1 MELAMDS
8 YGGIALR
15 LGVAFVLGGL
25 VGLEREWQQ
34 RPAGLRTHILVAVAS
49 ALFAIISGAAAE
61 GGGDASRVAA
71 GVVTGIGFIGAGTI
85 MRHGNVVRGLTT
97 AASLWM
103 VAAIGVACGLAWY
116 PAAILATL
124 MSLFTLV
131 AVDWLEEDV
140 LRRSGRVQLN
150 LGTDPERDLI
160 ADVTVLM
167 NRYGAKVVSLKYGPV
182 RRNEPRMLS
191 VRLQLADKT
200 AQAQLCRELEELEGI
215 SDVQME

>member
-8 YGGIALR
+8 YGAIALR

-25 VGLEREWQQ
+25 LGLEREWHQ

-49 ALFAIISGAAAE
+49 ALFTVISAAAAE
-61 GGGDASRVAA
+61 GGGDASRIAA

-103 VAAIGVACGLAWY
+103 AAAIGVACGLAWY
-116 PAAILATL
+116 PAAIFATVIG
-124 MSLFTLV
+124 LFTLV
-131 AVDWLEEDV
+131 GVDWLEEGV
-140 LRRSGRVQLN
+140 LRRSGKVQFN
-150 LGTDPERDLI
+150 LATDPERDVI
-160 ADVTVLM
+160 ADVTALM
-167 NRYGAKVVSLKYGPV
+167 NRYGANIVSLKYGPV
-182 RRNEPRMLS
+182 KRYQPRMLS
-191 VRLQLADKT
+191 LRAKLAGKA
-200 AQAQLCRELEELEGI
+200 AQAQLCRELEKLEGV

>member
-1 MELAMDS
+1 MELAIDS
-8 YGGIALR
+8 YGTIALR
-15 LGVAFVLGGL
+15 MSVAFVLGGL
-25 VGLEREWQQ
+25 LGLEREWQQ

-61 GGGDASRVAA
+61 GDGDVSRVAA

-116 PAAILATL
+116 PAAIFATIIG
-124 MSLFTLV
+124 LFTLV

-140 LRRSGRVQLN
+140 IRRSGRVQFN
-150 LGTDPERDLI
+150 LATDPERDMI
-160 ADVTVLM
+160 ADVTALL
-167 NRYGAKVVSLKYGPV
+167 NRHGGKIVSLKYGLV
-182 RRNEPRMLS
+182 RRHQPRMLS
-191 VRLQLADKT
+191 IRAQLADKA
-200 AQAQLCRELEELEGI
+200 AQAELCRELEELDGV